1 MEQRILNFAEQS
13 VQVLTLEEL
22 ERSYHENLPTGD
34 PVGGIYHF
42 ALIQQVLEIFEKR
55 GLKPVVQEVF
65 AAANRDSKRPGVT
78 ILPQLE
84 EKFGERAVE
93 AHLLR
98 RVYANIE
105 IRSDET
111 DDLVT
116 CLAVAY
122 HQKGIQ
128 LGIGPMVK
136 VCHNQT
142 ILGAQDVISNY
153 SCFGARWG
161 QAPSDIEDGHR
172 CASPRVRP
180 ASPRVRPGARQDKPS
195 LEMVMARAQ
204 QWADDYEPYQKVR
217 QERMSALKSAQ
228 MDRNGMLQL
237 IGILV
242 EKRILHDTNNDVLRV
257 AQTYPLNS
265 SQINET
271 AEQLLAMFAGHRTQG
286 TGTQCTASGAQMCQS
301 PCAPE
306 AISYWDA
313 YQQLNTVL
321 KPSRMDIP
329 QVLPQ
334 SLALFETMY
343 EQIKK

>member
-1 MEQRILNFAEQS
+1 MEQKQLNFAEKP
-13 VQVLTLEEL
+13 VQVLTLGEL

-42 ALIQQVLEIFEKR
+42 ALIPQVLAIFEKR
-55 GLKPVVQEVF
+55 GLTPVVQEIF

-78 ILPQLE
+78 LLPQLE
-84 EKFGERAVE
+84 EQYGERSVE

-111 DDLVT
+111 DELVT

-128 LGIGPMVK
+128 LGIGPMVR

-142 ILGAQDVISNY
+142 ILGAQDVVSNY
-153 SCFGARWG
+153 TCYGG
-161 QAPSDIEDGHR
+161 QSR
-172 CASPRVRP
+172 K
-180 ASPRVRPGARQDKPS
+180 DKLS
-195 LEMVMARAQ
+195 LESVIGRAEL
-204 QWADDYEPYQKVR
+204 WADEYEPYQKIR
-217 QERMSALKSAQ
+217 RERMSALKSAEFTRT
-228 MDRNGMLQL
+228 DMLQL

-242 EKRILHDTNNDVLRV
+242 EKRILHDTNNEVLRSS
-257 AQTYPLNS
+257 QPYPLNS
-265 SQINET
+265 GQINET
-271 AEQLLAMFAGHRTQG
+271 SEQLIALMRHDE
-286 TGTQCTASGAQMCQS
+286 S
-301 PCAPE
+301 
-306 AISYWDA
+306 ISYWDA

-321 KPSRMDIP
+321 KPGRMDIP

-343 EQIKK
+343 ELIR

>member
-1 MEQRILNFAEQS
+1 MEQRQLNFAEAP

-22 ERSYHENLPTGD
+22 EKSYHENLPTGD

-42 ALIQQVLEIFEKR
+42 ALISEVLEAFEQR
-55 GLKPVVQEVF
+55 GLKPVIQEIF
-65 AAANRDSKRPGVT
+65 AVANRDSRRPGVT
-78 ILPQLE
+78 LLPQLE
-84 EKFGERAVE
+84 EKYGERAIE

-111 DDLVT
+111 DDIVT

-142 ILGAQDVISNY
+142 ILGAQDVVSNY
-153 SCFGARWG
+153 SCWG
-161 QAPSDIEDGHR
+161 MQKSDGRCKKSEKLGVEDIIT
-172 CASPRVRP
+172 
-180 ASPRVRPGARQDKPS
+180 
-195 LEMVMARAQ
+195 RAQ
-204 QWADDYEPYQKVR
+204 QWADDYEPYQKIR
-217 QERMSALKSAQ
+217 RERMGMLKSAQ
-228 MDRNGMLQL
+228 MDREGMLQL

-242 EKRILHDTNNDVLRV
+242 EKRILHDTANEVLR
-257 AQTYPLNS
+257 QSSPYPLKS
-265 SQINET
+265 IQINET
-271 AEQLLAMFAGHRTQG
+271 SEQLIALMRHDE
-286 TGTQCTASGAQMCQS
+286 
-301 PCAPE
+301 P
-306 AISYWDA
+306 ISYWDA

-321 KPSRMDIP
+321 KPQRMDIP

-334 SLALFETMY
+334 SLALFETMV
-343 EQIKK
+343 EHIKK

>member
-1 MEQRILNFAEQS
+1 MNERQLNFAEKP

-22 ERSYHENLPTGD
+22 EKSYHENLPTGA

-42 ALIQQVLEIFEKR
+42 ALIQQVFEIFEKR
-55 GLKPVVQEVF
+55 GLKPVVQEIF

-84 EKFGERAVE
+84 EKYGERAIE

-111 DDLVT
+111 DDIVT

-128 LGIGPMVK
+128 LGVGPMVK

-142 ILGAQDVISNY
+142 ILGAQDVVSNY
-153 SCFGARWG
+153 TCYGG
-161 QAPSDIEDGHR
+161 QSR
-172 CASPRVRP
+172 K
-180 ASPRVRPGARQDKPS
+180 DKLS
-195 LEMVMARAQ
+195 LESVIARAE
-204 QWADDYEPYQKVR
+204 QWADDYEPYQKLR
-217 QERMSALKSAQ
+217 QERISSMKSAQ
-228 MDRNGMLQL
+228 MDRCGMLQL
-237 IGILV
+237 IGVLV
-242 EKRILHDTNNDVLRV
+242 EKRIVHDTQNDVLRDSSP
-257 AQTYPLNS
+257 YPLNS
-265 SQINET
+265 GQINET
-271 AEQLLAMFAGHRTQG
+271 AENLLALMRHD
-286 TGTQCTASGAQMCQS
+286 
-301 PCAPE
+301 AP
-306 AISYWDA
+306 ISYWDA

-343 EQIKK
+343 EQI

>member
-1 MEQRILNFAEQS
+1 MEQKQLNFAEQA
-13 VQVLTLEEL
+13 VQVLTLGEL

-42 ALIQQVLEIFEKR
+42 ALIQQVLAIFEKR
-55 GLKPVVQEVF
+55 GLTPVVQEIF

-78 ILPQLE
+78 LLPQLE
-84 EKFGERAVE
+84 EQYGERSIE

-111 DDLVT
+111 DELVT

-128 LGIGPMVK
+128 LGIGPMVR

-142 ILGAQDVISNY
+142 ILGAQDVVSNY
-153 SCFGARWG
+153 TCYGG
-161 QAPSDIEDGHR
+161 QSR
-172 CASPRVRP
+172 K
-180 ASPRVRPGARQDKPS
+180 DKLS
-195 LEMVMARAQ
+195 LESVIGRAEL
-204 QWADDYEPYQKVR
+204 WADEYEPYQKIR
-217 QERMSALKSAQ
+217 RERMNALKSAEFTRT
-228 MDRNGMLQL
+228 DMLQL

-242 EKRILHDTNNDVLRV
+242 EKRILHDTQNEELHLS
-257 AQTYPLNS
+257 TPYPLNS

-271 AEQLLAMFAGHRTQG
+271 SEQMITLMSRQEP
-286 TGTQCTASGAQMCQS
+286 Q
-301 PCAPE
+301 
-306 AISYWDA
+306 SYWDA

-321 KPSRMDIP
+321 KPGRMDIP

-343 EQIKK
+343 ENMNH

>member
-1 MEQRILNFAEQS
+1 MEQRQLNFAEKP
-13 VQVLTLEEL
+13 VQVLTLGEL

-42 ALIQQVLEIFEKR
+42 ALIQQVLAIFEKR
-55 GLKPVVQEVF
+55 GLTPVVQEIF

-78 ILPQLE
+78 LLPQLE
-84 EKFGERAVE
+84 EQYGERSIE

-111 DDLVT
+111 DDIVT

-128 LGIGPMVK
+128 LGIGPMVR

-142 ILGAQDVISNY
+142 ILGAQDVVSNY
-153 SCFGARWG
+153 TCYGG
-161 QAPSDIEDGHR
+161 QSR
-172 CASPRVRP
+172 K
-180 ASPRVRPGARQDKPS
+180 DKLS
-195 LEMVMARAQ
+195 LESVIGRAEL
-204 QWADDYEPYQKVR
+204 WADEYEPYQKIR
-217 QERMSALKSAQ
+217 RERMSALKSAEFTRT
-228 MDRNGMLQL
+228 DMLQL

-242 EKRILHDTNNDVLRV
+242 EKRILHDTQNEELHLS
-257 AQTYPLNS
+257 TPYPLNS

-271 AEQLLAMFAGHRTQG
+271 SEQMITLMSHQ
-286 TGTQCTASGAQMCQS
+286 QPQ
-301 PCAPE
+301 
-306 AISYWDA
+306 SYWDA

-321 KPSRMDIP
+321 KPGRMDIP

-343 EQIKK
+343 ELIR

>member
-1 MEQRILNFAEQS
+1 MEQRQLNFAEKS

-22 ERSYHENLPTGD
+22 EKSYHENLTTGE

-42 ALIQQVLEIFEKR
+42 ALIQQVLEIFEER
-55 GLKPVVQEVF
+55 GLKPVVQEIF

-78 ILPQLE
+78 LLPQLE
-84 EKFGERAVE
+84 EKFGERAIE

-111 DDLVT
+111 DDIVT

-142 ILGAQDVISNY
+142 ILGAQDVVSNY
-153 SCFGARWG
+153 TCYSG
-161 QAPSDIEDGHR
+161 QSR
-172 CASPRVRP
+172 K
-180 ASPRVRPGARQDKPS
+180 DKYS
-195 LEMVMARAQ
+195 LEMVMNRAQ
-204 QWADDYEPYQKVR
+204 RWADDYEPFQKIR
-217 QERMSALKSAQ
+217 RERMAALKSAQ

-237 IGILV
+237 IGVLV
-242 EKRILHDTNNDVLRV
+242 EKRILHDTNNDVLRIS
-257 AQTYPLNS
+257 QPYPLNS

-271 AEQLLAMFAGHRTQG
+271 SEQLIALMRHDE
-286 TGTQCTASGAQMCQS
+286 
-301 PCAPE
+301 P
-306 AISYWDA
+306 ISYWDA

-343 EQIKK
+343 ENIKN

>member
-1 MEQRILNFAEQS
+1 MTERKLNFAEQA
-13 VQVLTLEEL
+13 VQVLTLGEL

-42 ALIQQVLEIFEKR
+42 ALIQQVLAIFEKR
-55 GLKPVVQEVF
+55 GLTPVVQEIF

-78 ILPQLE
+78 LLPQLE
-84 EKFGERAVE
+84 EQYGERSIE

-111 DDLVT
+111 DDIVT

-128 LGIGPMVK
+128 LGIGPMVR

-142 ILGAQDVISNY
+142 ILGAQDVVSNY
-153 SCFGARWG
+153 TCYGG
-161 QAPSDIEDGHR
+161 QSR
-172 CASPRVRP
+172 K
-180 ASPRVRPGARQDKPS
+180 DKLS
-195 LEMVMARAQ
+195 LESVIGRAEL
-204 QWADDYEPYQKVR
+204 WADEYEPYQKIR
-217 QERMSALKSAQ
+217 RERMSALKSAEFTRT
-228 MDRNGMLQL
+228 DMLQL

-242 EKRILHDTNNDVLRV
+242 EKRILHDTQNEELHLS
-257 AQTYPLNS
+257 TPYPLNS

-271 AEQLLAMFAGHRTQG
+271 SEQMITLMSHQ
-286 TGTQCTASGAQMCQS
+286 QPQ
-301 PCAPE
+301 
-306 AISYWDA
+306 SYWDA

-321 KPSRMDIP
+321 KPGRMDIP

-343 EQIKK
+343 ELIR

>member
-1 MEQRILNFAEQS
+1 MEERQLNFAEQA
-13 VQVLTLEEL
+13 VQVLTLGEL

-42 ALIQQVLEIFEKR
+42 ALIQQVLAIFEKR
-55 GLKPVVQEVF
+55 GLTPVVQEIF

-78 ILPQLE
+78 LLPQLE
-84 EKFGERAVE
+84 EQYGERSVE

-111 DDLVT
+111 DDIVT

-128 LGIGPMVK
+128 LGIGPMVR

-142 ILGAQDVISNY
+142 ILGAQDVVSNY
-153 SCFGARWG
+153 TCYGG
-161 QAPSDIEDGHR
+161 QSR
-172 CASPRVRP
+172 K
-180 ASPRVRPGARQDKPS
+180 DKLS
-195 LEMVMARAQ
+195 LESVIGRAEL
-204 QWADDYEPYQKVR
+204 WADEYEPYQKIR
-217 QERMSALKSAQ
+217 RERMSALKSAEFTRT
-228 MDRNGMLQL
+228 DLLQL

-242 EKRILHDTNNDVLRV
+242 EKRILHDTNNEDLRIS
-257 AQTYPLNS
+257 QPYPLNS
-265 SQINET
+265 GQINET
-271 AEQLLAMFAGHRTQG
+271 SEQLIALMRHDE
-286 TGTQCTASGAQMCQS
+286 
-301 PCAPE
+301 P
-306 AISYWDA
+306 ISYWDA

-321 KPSRMDIP
+321 KPGRMDIP

-343 EQIKK
+343 ELIR

>member
-1 MEQRILNFAEQS
+1 MEERKLNFAEQA
-13 VQVLTLEEL
+13 VQVLTLGEL

-42 ALIQQVLEIFEKR
+42 ALIQQVLAIFEKR
-55 GLKPVVQEVF
+55 GLTPVVQEIF

-78 ILPQLE
+78 LLPQLE
-84 EKFGERAVE
+84 EQYGERSIE

-111 DDLVT
+111 DELVT

-128 LGIGPMVK
+128 LGIGPMVR

-142 ILGAQDVISNY
+142 ILGAQDVVSNY
-153 SCFGARWG
+153 TCYGG
-161 QAPSDIEDGHR
+161 QSR
-172 CASPRVRP
+172 K
-180 ASPRVRPGARQDKPS
+180 DKLS
-195 LEMVMARAQ
+195 LESVIGRAEL
-204 QWADDYEPYQKVR
+204 WADEYEPYQKIR
-217 QERMSALKSAQ
+217 RERMNALKSAEFTRT
-228 MDRNGMLQL
+228 DMLQL

-242 EKRILHDTNNDVLRV
+242 EKRILHDTQNEELHLS
-257 AQTYPLNS
+257 TPYPLNS

-271 AEQLLAMFAGHRTQG
+271 SEQMITLMSHQ
-286 TGTQCTASGAQMCQS
+286 QPQ
-301 PCAPE
+301 
-306 AISYWDA
+306 SYWDA

-321 KPSRMDIP
+321 KPGRMDIP

-343 EQIKK
+343 ELIR

>member
-1 MEQRILNFAEQS
+1 M
-13 VQVLTLEEL
+13 LTLGEL

-42 ALIQQVLEIFEKR
+42 ALIQQVLAIFEKR
-55 GLKPVVQEVF
+55 GLTPVVQEIF

-78 ILPQLE
+78 LLPQLE
-84 EKFGERAVE
+84 EQYGERSIE

-111 DDLVT
+111 DELVT

-128 LGIGPMVK
+128 LGIGPMVR

-142 ILGAQDVISNY
+142 ILGAQDVVSNY
-153 SCFGARWG
+153 TCYGG
-161 QAPSDIEDGHR
+161 QSR
-172 CASPRVRP
+172 K
-180 ASPRVRPGARQDKPS
+180 DKLS
-195 LEMVMARAQ
+195 LESVIGRAEL
-204 QWADDYEPYQKVR
+204 WADEYEPYQKIR
-217 QERMSALKSAQ
+217 RERMSALKSAQ

-242 EKRILHDTNNDVLRV
+242 EKRILHDTNNEVLRSS
-257 AQTYPLNS
+257 QPYPLNS
-265 SQINET
+265 GQINET
-271 AEQLLAMFAGHRTQG
+271 SEQLIALMRHDE
-286 TGTQCTASGAQMCQS
+286 
-301 PCAPE
+301 P
-306 AISYWDA
+306 ISYWDA

-321 KPSRMDIP
+321 KPGRMDIP

-343 EQIKK
+343 ELIR

>member
-1 MEQRILNFAEQS
+1 MEQRQLNFAEKP

-42 ALIQQVLEIFEKR
+42 ALIQQVLNLFEKR
-55 GLKPVVQEVF
+55 GLKPMVQEIF

-78 ILPQLE
+78 LLPQLE
-84 EKFGERAVE
+84 EKYGERAIE

-111 DDLVT
+111 DDVVT

-128 LGIGPMVK
+128 LGIGPIVK

-142 ILGAQDVISNY
+142 ILGAQDVVSNY
-153 SCFGARWG
+153 TCYSG
-161 QAPSDIEDGHR
+161 QSRKDR
-172 CASPRVRP
+172 Y
-180 ASPRVRPGARQDKPS
+180 S
-195 LEMVMARAQ
+195 LEMVLARAEE
-204 QWADDYEPYQKVR
+204 WAEDYEPYQKIR
-217 QERMSALKSAQ
+217 CERMSALKDAAFSRQ
-228 MDRNGMLQL
+228 DMLQL

-242 EKRILHDTNNDVLRV
+242 EKRILHDSANEVLHV
-257 AQTYPLNS
+257 AKPYPLNS
-265 SQINET
+265 GQINET
-271 AEQLLAMFAGHRTQG
+271 AENLLALFAHRG
-286 TGTQCTASGAQMCQS
+286 QS
-301 PCAPE
+301 PSNPVAALPSHSGDSPHE
-306 AISYWDA
+306 LPTLSYWDA

-321 KPSRMDIP
+321 KPNRMDIP

-334 SLALFETMY
+334 SLALFETMN
-343 EQIKK
+343 EMISNK

>member
-1 MEQRILNFAEQS
+1 MEKRTLNFAEQS

-42 ALIQQVLEIFEKR
+42 ALVQQVLELFEKR
-55 GLKPVVQEVF
+55 GLKPVVQEIF

-84 EKFGERAVE
+84 EKFGERAIE

-105 IRSDET
+105 IRADET
-111 DDLVT
+111 DDVVT

-142 ILGAQDVISNY
+142 ILGAQDVVSNY
-153 SCFGARWG
+153 TCYSG
-161 QAPSDIEDGHR
+161 QSRKDR
-172 CASPRVRP
+172 F
-180 ASPRVRPGARQDKPS
+180 S
-195 LEMVMARAQ
+195 LEMVLDRAG
-204 QWADDYEPYQKVR
+204 QWAEEYEPYQKIR
-217 QERMSALKSAQ
+217 AERVSALKSAQ
-228 MDRNGMLQL
+228 MDRDGMLRL

-242 EKRILHDTNNDVLRV
+242 EKRILHDSANEVLHDS
-257 AQTYPLNS
+257 TPYPLNS
-265 SQINET
+265 GQINET
-271 AEQLLAMFAGHRTQG
+271 AEQLIALMRHDE
-286 TGTQCTASGAQMCQS
+286 
-301 PCAPE
+301 P
-306 AISYWDA
+306 ISYWDA

-321 KPSRMDIP
+321 KPNRMDIP

-334 SLALFETMY
+334 SLALFETMN
-343 EQIKK
+343 EMISNK

>member
-1 MEQRILNFAEQS
+1 MEQRQLNFAEAP

-22 ERSYHENLPTGD
+22 EKSYHENLPTGD

-42 ALIQQVLEIFEKR
+42 ALISEVLEVFEQR
-55 GLKPVVQEVF
+55 GLKPVIQEIF
-65 AAANRDSKRPGVT
+65 AAANRDSRRPGVT
-78 ILPQLE
+78 LLPQLE
-84 EKFGERAVE
+84 EKYGERAIE

-111 DDLVT
+111 DDIVT

-142 ILGAQDVISNY
+142 ILGAQDVVSNY
-153 SCFGARWG
+153 ACWG
-161 QAPSDIEDGHR
+161 MQKSDGRCKKSEKLGVSDII
-172 CASPRVRP
+172 
-180 ASPRVRPGARQDKPS
+180 
-195 LEMVMARAQ
+195 ARAQ
-204 QWADDYEPYQKVR
+204 QWADDYEPYQKIR
-217 QERMSALKSAQ
+217 RERMGMLKSAQ
-228 MDRNGMLQL
+228 MDREGMLQL

-242 EKRILHDTNNDVLRV
+242 EKRILHDTANEVLR
-257 AQTYPLNS
+257 QSSPYPLNS

-271 AEQLLAMFAGHRTQG
+271 SEQLIALMRHDE
-286 TGTQCTASGAQMCQS
+286 
-301 PCAPE
+301 P
-306 AISYWDA
+306 ISYWDA

-321 KPSRMDIP
+321 KPQRMDIP

-334 SLALFETMY
+334 SLALFETMV

>member
-1 MEQRILNFAEQS
+1 MTERKLNFAEQA
-13 VQVLTLEEL
+13 VQVLTLGEL

-42 ALIQQVLEIFEKR
+42 ALIQQVLAIFEKR
-55 GLKPVVQEVF
+55 GLTPVVQEIF

-78 ILPQLE
+78 LLPQLE
-84 EKFGERAVE
+84 EQYGERSIE

-111 DDLVT
+111 DDIVT

-128 LGIGPMVK
+128 LGIGPMVR

-142 ILGAQDVISNY
+142 ILGAQDVVSNY
-153 SCFGARWG
+153 TCYGG
-161 QAPSDIEDGHR
+161 QSR
-172 CASPRVRP
+172 K
-180 ASPRVRPGARQDKPS
+180 DKLS
-195 LEMVMARAQ
+195 LESVIGRAEL
-204 QWADDYEPYQKVR
+204 WADEYEPYQKIR
-217 QERMSALKSAQ
+217 RERMSALKSAQ

-242 EKRILHDTNNDVLRV
+242 EKRILHDTNNEVLRSS
-257 AQTYPLNS
+257 QPYPLNS
-265 SQINET
+265 GQINET
-271 AEQLLAMFAGHRTQG
+271 SEQLIALMRHDE
-286 TGTQCTASGAQMCQS
+286 
-301 PCAPE
+301 P
-306 AISYWDA
+306 ISYWDA

-321 KPSRMDIP
+321 KPGRMDIP

-343 EQIKK
+343 ELIR

>member
-1 MEQRILNFAEQS
+1 MNERTLNFAEAP

-22 ERSYHENLPTGD
+22 EKSYHENLPTGD

-42 ALIQQVLEIFEKR
+42 ALIQKVLELFEQR
-55 GLKPVVQEVF
+55 GLKPAVQEVF

-78 ILPQLE
+78 LLPQLE
-84 EKFGERAVE
+84 EKFGERAIE

-111 DDLVT
+111 DDIVT

-142 ILGAQDVISNY
+142 ILGAQDVVSNY
-153 SCFGARWG
+153 HCFGVRG
-161 QAPSDIEDGHR
+161 TKGTGTTVSYKQNTGGSQ
-172 CASPRVRP
+172 SPMR
-180 ASPRVRPGARQDKPS
+180 PS
-195 LEMVMARAQ
+195 LDAVLARAE
-204 QWADDYEPYQKVR
+204 QWAEDYEPYQKIR
-217 QERMSALKSAQ
+217 AERVSDMKSAQ
-228 MDRNGMLQL
+228 MDRERMLRL
-237 IGILV
+237 IGVLV
-242 EKRILHDTNNDVLRV
+242 EKRILHDSANEVLHV
-257 AQTYPLNS
+257 SNPYPLNS

-271 AEQLLAMFAGHRTQG
+271 SEQLIALMRHDE
-286 TGTQCTASGAQMCQS
+286 
-301 PCAPE
+301 P
-306 AISYWDA
+306 ISYWDA

-321 KPSRMDIP
+321 KPGRMDIP

-343 EQIKK
+343 EEIK

>member
-1 MEQRILNFAEQS
+1 MEQRQLNFAEKP
-13 VQVLTLEEL
+13 VQVLTLGEL

-42 ALIQQVLEIFEKR
+42 ALIQQVLAIFEKR
-55 GLKPVVQEVF
+55 GLTPVVQEIF

-78 ILPQLE
+78 LLPQLE
-84 EKFGERAVE
+84 EQYGERSVE

-111 DDLVT
+111 DELVT

-128 LGIGPMVK
+128 LGIGPMVR

-142 ILGAQDVISNY
+142 ILGAQDVVSNY
-153 SCFGARWG
+153 TCYGG
-161 QAPSDIEDGHR
+161 QNR
-172 CASPRVRP
+172 K
-180 ASPRVRPGARQDKPS
+180 DKLS
-195 LEMVMARAQ
+195 LESVIGRAEL
-204 QWADDYEPYQKVR
+204 WADEYEPYQKIR
-217 QERMSALKSAQ
+217 RERMNALKSAEFTRT
-228 MDRNGMLQL
+228 DMLQL

-242 EKRILHDTNNDVLRV
+242 EKRILHDTQNEELHLS
-257 AQTYPLNS
+257 TPYPLNS

-271 AEQLLAMFAGHRTQG
+271 SEQMSTLMSRQEP
-286 TGTQCTASGAQMCQS
+286 Q
-301 PCAPE
+301 
-306 AISYWDA
+306 SYWDA

-321 KPSRMDIP
+321 KPGRMDIP

-334 SLALFETMY
+334 SLALFGTMY
-343 EQIKK
+343 ENMNH

>member
-1 MEQRILNFAEQS
+1 MEQRQLNFAEAP

-22 ERSYHENLPTGD
+22 EKSYHENLPTGD

-42 ALIQQVLEIFEKR
+42 ALISEVLEVFEQR
-55 GLKPVVQEVF
+55 GLKPVIQEIF
-65 AAANRDSKRPGVT
+65 AAANRDSRRPGVT
-78 ILPQLE
+78 LLPQLE
-84 EKFGERAVE
+84 EKYGERAIE

-111 DDLVT
+111 DDIVT

-142 ILGAQDVISNY
+142 ILGAQDVVSNY
-153 SCFGARWG
+153 SCWG
-161 QAPSDIEDGHR
+161 MQKSDGRCKKSEKLGVSDII
-172 CASPRVRP
+172 
-180 ASPRVRPGARQDKPS
+180 
-195 LEMVMARAQ
+195 ARAQ
-204 QWADDYEPYQKVR
+204 QWADDYEPYQKIR
-217 QERMSALKSAQ
+217 RERMGMLKSAQ
-228 MDRNGMLQL
+228 MDREGMLRL

-242 EKRILHDTNNDVLRV
+242 EKRILHDTANDVLR
-257 AQTYPLNS
+257 QSSPYPLNS

-271 AEQLLAMFAGHRTQG
+271 SEQLIALMRHDE
-286 TGTQCTASGAQMCQS
+286 
-301 PCAPE
+301 P
-306 AISYWDA
+306 ISYWDA

-321 KPSRMDIP
+321 KPQRMDIP

-334 SLALFETMY
+334 SLALFECLTEM
-343 EQIKK
+343 IK

>member
-1 MEQRILNFAEQS
+1 MEERKLNFAEAP

-42 ALIQQVLEIFEKR
+42 ALVQQVLELFEKR
-55 GLKPVVQEVF
+55 GLKPVVQEIF

-78 ILPQLE
+78 LLPQLE
-84 EKFGERAVE
+84 EKFGERAIE

-111 DDLVT
+111 DDVVT

-142 ILGAQDVISNY
+142 ILGAQDVVSNY
-153 SCFGARWG
+153 TCYSG
-161 QAPSDIEDGHR
+161 QSR
-172 CASPRVRP
+172 K
-180 ASPRVRPGARQDKPS
+180 DKFS
-195 LEMVMARAQ
+195 LEMVLARAE
-204 QWADDYEPYQKVR
+204 QWAEDYEPYQKIR
-217 QERMSALKSAQ
+217 AERISAMKTVL
-228 MDRNGMLQL
+228 MDREGMLRL
-237 IGILV
+237 IGVLV
-242 EKRILHDTNNDVLRV
+242 EKRILHDSANEVLRV
-257 AQTYPLNS
+257 ATPYPLNS
-265 SQINET
+265 GQINET
-271 AEQLLAMFAGHRTQG
+271 AEQLIALMRHDE
-286 TGTQCTASGAQMCQS
+286 
-301 PCAPE
+301 P
-306 AISYWDA
+306 ISYWDA

-321 KPSRMDIP
+321 KPGRMDIP

-334 SLALFETMY
+334 SLALYEALQ
-343 EQIKK
+343 EQINQG

>member
-1 MEQRILNFAEQS
+1 MEQRQLNFAEKP
-13 VQVLTLEEL
+13 VQVLTLGEL

-42 ALIQQVLEIFEKR
+42 ALIQQVLAIFEKR
-55 GLKPVVQEVF
+55 GLTPVVQEIF

-78 ILPQLE
+78 LLPQLE
-84 EKFGERAVE
+84 EQYGERSIE

-111 DDLVT
+111 DELVT

-128 LGIGPMVK
+128 LGIGPMVR

-142 ILGAQDVISNY
+142 ILGAQDVVSNY
-153 SCFGARWG
+153 TCYGG
-161 QAPSDIEDGHR
+161 QNR
-172 CASPRVRP
+172 K
-180 ASPRVRPGARQDKPS
+180 DKLS
-195 LEMVMARAQ
+195 LESVIGRAEL
-204 QWADDYEPYQKVR
+204 WADEYEPYQKIR
-217 QERMSALKSAQ
+217 RERMSALKSAEFTRT
-228 MDRNGMLQL
+228 DMLQL

-242 EKRILHDTNNDVLRV
+242 EKRILHDTQNEELHLS
-257 AQTYPLNS
+257 TPYPLNS

-271 AEQLLAMFAGHRTQG
+271 SEQMITLMSHQ
-286 TGTQCTASGAQMCQS
+286 QPQ
-301 PCAPE
+301 
-306 AISYWDA
+306 SYWDA

-321 KPSRMDIP
+321 KPGRMDIP

-343 EQIKK
+343 ELIR

>member
-1 MEQRILNFAEQS
+1 MEQRTLNFAEAP
-13 VQVLTLEEL
+13 VQVLTLDEL
-22 ERSYHENLPTGD
+22 EKSYHENLPTGD

-42 ALIQQVLEIFEKR
+42 ALIQKVLETFEQR
-55 GLKPVVQEVF
+55 GLQPAVQEIF

-84 EKFGERAVE
+84 EQYGERSIE

-111 DDLVT
+111 NDVVT

-153 SCFGARWG
+153 TCYSG
-161 QAPSDIEDGHR
+161 QNR
-172 CASPRVRP
+172 K
-180 ASPRVRPGARQDKPS
+180 DKYS
-195 LEMVMARAQ
+195 LEMVLNRAE
-204 QWADDYEPYQKVR
+204 QWADEYEPYQKIR
-217 QERMSALKSAQ
+217 AERVSDMKSAQ
-228 MDRNGMLQL
+228 MDRDRMLRL
-237 IGILV
+237 IGVLV
-242 EKRILHDTNNDVLRV
+242 EKRILHDSQNDVLRV
-257 AQTYPLNS
+257 SAPYPLNS

-271 AEQLLAMFAGHRTQG
+271 SEQLIALMRHDE
-286 TGTQCTASGAQMCQS
+286 
-301 PCAPE
+301 PV
-306 AISYWDA
+306 SYWDA

-343 EQIKK
+343 DEIK

>member
-1 MEQRILNFAEQS
+1 MTGRQLNFAEQA

-42 ALIQQVLEIFEKR
+42 ALIQQVLAIFEKR
-55 GLKPVVQEVF
+55 GLTPVVQEIF

-78 ILPQLE
+78 LLPQLE
-84 EKFGERAVE
+84 EKFGERSIE

-98 RVYANIE
+98 RVYANVE

-111 DDLVT
+111 DELVT

-142 ILGAQDVISNY
+142 ILGAQDVVSNY
-153 SCFGARWG
+153 TCYGG
-161 QAPSDIEDGHR
+161 QSRKDR
-172 CASPRVRP
+172 YT
-180 ASPRVRPGARQDKPS
+180 
-195 LEMVMARAQ
+195 LEMVMDRAQ
-204 QWADDYEPYQKVR
+204 QWADDYEPYQKIR
-217 QERMSALKSAQ
+217 AERVSALRSAL
-228 MDRNGMLQL
+228 MDREGMLRL
-237 IGILV
+237 IGLLV
-242 EKRILHDTNNDVLRV
+242 EKRILHDTNNDVLRIS
-257 AQTYPLNS
+257 QPYPLNS

-271 AEQLLAMFAGHRTQG
+271 SEQLIALMRHDE
-286 TGTQCTASGAQMCQS
+286 
-301 PCAPE
+301 P
-306 AISYWDA
+306 ISYWDA

-343 EQIKK
+343 EQI

>member
-1 MEQRILNFAEQS
+1 MNFAEKP

-42 ALIQQVLEIFEKR
+42 ALVQQVLELFEKR
-55 GLKPVVQEVF
+55 GLKPVVQEIF

-78 ILPQLE
+78 LLPQLE
-84 EKFGERAVE
+84 EKFGERAIE

-111 DDLVT
+111 DDVVT

-142 ILGAQDVISNY
+142 ILGAQDVVSNY
-153 SCFGARWG
+153 TCFGG
-161 QAPSDIEDGHR
+161 QSR
-172 CASPRVRP
+172 K
-180 ASPRVRPGARQDKPS
+180 DKFS
-195 LEMVMARAQ
+195 LEMVMARAE
-204 QWADDYEPYQKVR
+204 QWAEDYEPYQKIR
-217 QERMSALKSAQ
+217 AERISAMKSVL
-228 MDRNGMLQL
+228 MDREGMLRL
-237 IGILV
+237 IGVLV
-242 EKRILHDTNNDVLRV
+242 EKRILHDSANEVLRV
-257 AQTYPLNS
+257 ATPYPLNS
-265 SQINET
+265 GQINET
-271 AEQLLAMFAGHRTQG
+271 AEQLIALMRHDE
-286 TGTQCTASGAQMCQS
+286 
-301 PCAPE
+301 P
-306 AISYWDA
+306 ISYWDA

-321 KPSRMDIP
+321 KPGRMDIP

-334 SLALFETMY
+334 SLALYEALQ
-343 EQIKK
+343 EQINQG

>member
-1 MEQRILNFAEQS
+1 MEERTLNFAEKS

-42 ALIQQVLEIFEKR
+42 ALIQQVLETFEQR
-55 GLKPVVQEVF
+55 GLKPVVQEIF

-78 ILPQLE
+78 LLPQLE
-84 EKFGERAVE
+84 EKYGERAIE

-111 DDLVT
+111 DDVVT

-142 ILGAQDVISNY
+142 ILGAQDTIANY
-153 SCFGARWG
+153 ACFGAHRG
-161 QAPSDIEDGHR
+161 QSPSASQAAHSWD
-172 CASPRVRP
+172 SPRVRL
-180 ASPRVRPGARQDKPS
+180 SVEDV
-195 LEMVMARAQ
+195 LVRAQ

-217 QERMSALKSAQ
+217 QERVSRMKSAL
-228 MDRNGMLQL
+228 MDREGMLRL

-242 EKRILHDTNNDVLRV
+242 EKRILHDTPNELLHES
-257 AQTYPLNS
+257 TPYPLNS

-271 AEQLLAMFAGHRTQG
+271 AEQLIALMRHDE
-286 TGTQCTASGAQMCQS
+286 
-301 PCAPE
+301 PV
-306 AISYWDA
+306 SYWDA

-321 KPSRMDIP
+321 KPGRMDIP

-334 SLALFETMY
+334 SLALFECLN
-343 EQIKK
+343 EQII

>member
-1 MEQRILNFAEQS
+1 MEQKQLNFAEQA
-13 VQVLTLEEL
+13 VQVLTLGEL

-42 ALIQQVLEIFEKR
+42 ALIQQVLAIFEKR
-55 GLKPVVQEVF
+55 GLTPVVQEIF

-78 ILPQLE
+78 LLPQLE
-84 EKFGERAVE
+84 EQYGERSVE

-111 DDLVT
+111 DELVT

-128 LGIGPMVK
+128 LGIGPMVR

-142 ILGAQDVISNY
+142 ILGAQDVVSNY
-153 SCFGARWG
+153 TCYGG
-161 QAPSDIEDGHR
+161 QNR
-172 CASPRVRP
+172 K
-180 ASPRVRPGARQDKPS
+180 DKLS
-195 LEMVMARAQ
+195 LESVIGRAEL
-204 QWADDYEPYQKVR
+204 WADEYEPYQKIR
-217 QERMSALKSAQ
+217 RERMSALKSAEFTRT
-228 MDRNGMLQL
+228 DMLQL

-242 EKRILHDTNNDVLRV
+242 EKRILHDTQNEELHLS
-257 AQTYPLNS
+257 TPYPLNS

-271 AEQLLAMFAGHRTQG
+271 SEQMITLMSHQ
-286 TGTQCTASGAQMCQS
+286 QPQ
-301 PCAPE
+301 
-306 AISYWDA
+306 SYWDA

-321 KPSRMDIP
+321 KPGRMDIP

-343 EQIKK
+343 EQINK

>member
-1 MEQRILNFAEQS
+1 MEERKLNFAEKP
-13 VQVLTLEEL
+13 VQVLTLGEL

-42 ALIQQVLEIFEKR
+42 ALIQQLT
-55 GLKPVVQEVF
+55 PVVQEIF

-78 ILPQLE
+78 LLPQLE
-84 EKFGERAVE
+84 EQYGERSIE

-111 DDLVT
+111 DELVT

-128 LGIGPMVK
+128 LGIGPMVR

-142 ILGAQDVISNY
+142 ILGAQDVVSNY
-153 SCFGARWG
+153 TCYGG
-161 QAPSDIEDGHR
+161 QSR
-172 CASPRVRP
+172 K
-180 ASPRVRPGARQDKPS
+180 DKLS
-195 LEMVMARAQ
+195 LESVIGRAEL
-204 QWADDYEPYQKVR
+204 WADEYEPYQKIR
-217 QERMSALKSAQ
+217 RERMSALKSAEFTRT
-228 MDRNGMLQL
+228 DMLQL

-242 EKRILHDTNNDVLRV
+242 EKRILHDTQNEELHLS
-257 AQTYPLNS
+257 TPYPLNS

-271 AEQLLAMFAGHRTQG
+271 SEQMITLMSHQ
-286 TGTQCTASGAQMCQS
+286 QPQ
-301 PCAPE
+301 
-306 AISYWDA
+306 SYWDA

-321 KPSRMDIP
+321 KPGRMDIP

-343 EQIKK
+343 ELIR

>member
-1 MEQRILNFAEQS
+1 MTERTLNFAEQA

-55 GLKPVVQEVF
+55 GLKPVVQEIF

-78 ILPQLE
+78 LLPQLE
-84 EKFGERAVE
+84 EKYGERSVE

-98 RVYANIE
+98 RVYANVE

-111 DDLVT
+111 DDIVT

-142 ILGAQDVISNY
+142 ILGAQDVVSNY
-153 SCFGARWG
+153 TCYGG
-161 QAPSDIEDGHR
+161 QSR
-172 CASPRVRP
+172 K
-180 ASPRVRPGARQDKPS
+180 DKYT
-195 LEMVMARAQ
+195 LEMVMNRTQ
-204 QWADDYEPYQKVR
+204 QWADDYEPYQKIR
-217 QERMSALKSAQ
+217 AERASAMRSAL
-228 MDRNGMLQL
+228 MDREGMLRL
-237 IGILV
+237 IGLLV
-242 EKRILHDTNNDVLRV
+242 EKRILHDTNNDVLRIS
-257 AQTYPLNS
+257 QPYPLNS

-271 AEQLLAMFAGHRTQG
+271 SEQLIALMRHDE
-286 TGTQCTASGAQMCQS
+286 
-301 PCAPE
+301 P
-306 AISYWDA
+306 ISYWDA

-343 EQIKK
+343 EQI

>member
-1 MEQRILNFAEQS
+1 MEERQLNFAEAS
-13 VQVLTLEEL
+13 VQALTLEEL
-22 ERSYHENLPTGD
+22 EKSYHENLPTGQ

-42 ALIQQVLEIFEKR
+42 DLIARVLATFEQR
-55 GLKPVVQEVF
+55 GLTPVVQEIF

-78 ILPQLE
+78 LLPQLE
-84 EKFGERAVE
+84 EKYGERAIE

-111 DDLVT
+111 DDIVT

-142 ILGAQDVISNY
+142 ILGAQDVVSNY
-153 SCFGARWG
+153 VCWGMQRSEARG
-161 QAPSDIEDGHR
+161 KRSEKLSVED
-172 CASPRVRP
+172 V
-180 ASPRVRPGARQDKPS
+180 
-195 LEMVMARAQ
+195 LARAQ
-204 QWADDYEPYQKVR
+204 QWADDYEPFQMIR
-217 QERMSALKSAQ
+217 RERMGALKSAQ
-228 MDRNGMLQL
+228 MDRNGMLRL

-242 EKRILHDTNNDVLRV
+242 EKRILHDSQNEVLRV

-271 AEQLLAMFAGHRTQG
+271 SEQLIALMRDDE
-286 TGTQCTASGAQMCQS
+286 
-301 PCAPE
+301 P
-306 AISYWDA
+306 ISYWDA

-343 EQIKK
+343 EEIK

>member
-1 MEQRILNFAEQS
+1 MEQRTLNFAEAP

-22 ERSYHENLPTGD
+22 EKSYHENLPTGD

-42 ALIQQVLEIFEKR
+42 ALIQKVLELFEQR
-55 GLKPVVQEVF
+55 GLKPVVQEIF

-78 ILPQLE
+78 LLPQLE
-84 EKFGERAVE
+84 EKFGERAIE

-111 DDLVT
+111 DDIVT

-142 ILGAQDVISNY
+142 ILGAQDVVSNY
-153 SCFGARWG
+153 TCYSG
-161 QAPSDIEDGHR
+161 QSR
-172 CASPRVRP
+172 K
-180 ASPRVRPGARQDKPS
+180 DKYS
-195 LEMVMARAQ
+195 LDMVFARAE
-204 QWADDYEPYQKVR
+204 QWAEDYEPYQKIR
-217 QERMSALKSAQ
+217 AERVSDMKSAQ
-228 MDRNGMLQL
+228 MDRDRMLRL
-237 IGILV
+237 IGVLV
-242 EKRILHDTNNDVLRV
+242 EKRILHDSQNDVLRV
-257 AQTYPLNS
+257 SAPYPLNS

-271 AEQLLAMFAGHRTQG
+271 SEQLIALMRHDE
-286 TGTQCTASGAQMCQS
+286 
-301 PCAPE
+301 PV
-306 AISYWDA
+306 SYWDA

-343 EQIKK
+343 DEIQ

>member
-1 MEQRILNFAEQS
+1 MEERQLNFAEAP

-22 ERSYHENLPTGD
+22 ERSYHENLPTGQ

-42 ALIQQVLEIFEKR
+42 ELIGQVLEAFER
-55 GLKPVVQEVF
+55 RSLKPVVQEIF

-78 ILPQLE
+78 LLPQLE
-84 EKFGERAVE
+84 EKYGERAIE

-142 ILGAQDVISNY
+142 ILGAQDVVSNY
-153 SCFGARWG
+153 RCWGAYPQPLPKGRG
-161 QAPSDIEDGHR
+161 DRMTVED
-172 CASPRVRP
+172 V
-180 ASPRVRPGARQDKPS
+180 
-195 LEMVMARAQ
+195 LARAQ
-204 QWADDYEPYQKVR
+204 QWADDYEPFQKIR
-217 QERMSALKSAQ
+217 RERMGALKSAQ
-228 MDRNGMLQL
+228 MNRDDMLRL

-242 EKRILHDTNNDVLRV
+242 EKRILHDTQNDVLRV

-271 AEQLLAMFAGHRTQG
+271 SEQLIALMRHDE
-286 TGTQCTASGAQMCQS
+286 
-301 PCAPE
+301 PV
-306 AISYWDA
+306 SYWDA

-321 KPSRMDIP
+321 KPARMDIP

-343 EQIKK
+343 EEVALR

>member
-1 MEQRILNFAEQS
+1 MEQRQLNFAEQA
-13 VQVLTLEEL
+13 VQVLTLGEL

-42 ALIQQVLEIFEKR
+42 ALIQQVLAIFEKR
-55 GLKPVVQEVF
+55 GLTPVVQEIF

-78 ILPQLE
+78 LLPQLE
-84 EKFGERAVE
+84 EQYGERSIE

-111 DDLVT
+111 DELVT

-128 LGIGPMVK
+128 LGIGPMVR

-142 ILGAQDVISNY
+142 ILGAQDVVSNY
-153 SCFGARWG
+153 TCYGG
-161 QAPSDIEDGHR
+161 QSR
-172 CASPRVRP
+172 K
-180 ASPRVRPGARQDKPS
+180 DKLS
-195 LEMVMARAQ
+195 LESVIGRAEL
-204 QWADDYEPYQKVR
+204 WADEYEPYQKIR
-217 QERMSALKSAQ
+217 RERMSALKSAEFTRT
-228 MDRNGMLQL
+228 DMLQL

-242 EKRILHDTNNDVLRV
+242 EKRILHDTQNEELHLS
-257 AQTYPLNS
+257 TPYPLNS

-271 AEQLLAMFAGHRTQG
+271 SEQMITLMSHQ
-286 TGTQCTASGAQMCQS
+286 QPQ
-301 PCAPE
+301 
-306 AISYWDA
+306 SYWDA

-321 KPSRMDIP
+321 KPGRMDIP

-343 EQIKK
+343 ELIR